1 MKRQSQKF
9 MIAFFLLGSDPVT
22 EGIRAI
28 LMIYGIFSLR
38 VNFKKAVDA
47 ANAAIKLEK
56 HYYTV
61 HKKELEREKSW
72 TINTL
77 E

>member
-1 MKRQSQKF
+1 
-9 MIAFFLLGSDPVT
+9 
-22 EGIRAI
+22 
-28 LMIYGIFSLR
+28 MIYGIFSLR